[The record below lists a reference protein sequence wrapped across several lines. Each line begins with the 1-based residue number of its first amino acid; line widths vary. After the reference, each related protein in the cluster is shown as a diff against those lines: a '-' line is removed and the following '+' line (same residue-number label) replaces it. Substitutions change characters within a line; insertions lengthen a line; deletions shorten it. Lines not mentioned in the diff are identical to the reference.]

1 MFPNSC
7 CKLNLKLFQ
16 SLDKIQVSFI
26 CKFTILEVLRL
37 YYDILNYIIGSNV
50 YRRRRLPNFE
60 GLNSDITKEDILV
73 QKDFTQN
80 PL

>member
-50 YRRRRLPNFE
+50 YRRLPNIE

-73 QKDFTQN
+73 QKDLTQN